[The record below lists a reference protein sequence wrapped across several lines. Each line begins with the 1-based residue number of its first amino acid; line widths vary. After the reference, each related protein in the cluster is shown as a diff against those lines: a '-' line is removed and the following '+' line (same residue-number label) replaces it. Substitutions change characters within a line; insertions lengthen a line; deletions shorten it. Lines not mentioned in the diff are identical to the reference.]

1 MKYRNSPV
9 LFGAALLVLVVS
21 AGCSSDSSASK
32 GGPSQTEIAAQAPTS
47 LKAQIDQVQKDNNP
61 NIPPQARAAIV
72 QSLSAHA
79 K

>member
-1 MKYRNSPV
+1 MKYRNSLA
-9 LFGAALLVLVVS
+9 LFGAALMLMMVS
-21 AGCSSDSSASK
+21 AGCSSDSSETK
-32 GGPSQTEIAAQAPTS
+32 GGPSQAEIAAQAPTS